1 MRTFIAID
9 LPGNVKDELVK
20 VQEQF
25 KSIVRAKFVEKENFH
40 LTLKFLGELSDYQ
53 VNQVKEA
60 LRKIKFEKFQ
70 ATLGSCGFFSP
81 SFIRVL
87 WVALE
92 PRDKFFE
99 LHKKIE
105 EALSSLNLKKEN
117 GKFESHVTL
126 ARIKSI
132 EKEKFL
138 RKIKEVEVKP
148 LVFDVKAFSLK
159 KSTLT
164 EKGPIYEDILKFGLD

>member
-1 MRTFIAID
+1 MRAFIAID
-9 LPGNVKDELVK
+9 FPDEIKKELIK

-25 KSIVRAKFVEKENFH
+25 RDIIKAKFVEPENFH

-53 VNQVKEA
+53 VNQVKNV
-60 LRKIKFEKFQ
+60 LKKIKFKKFQ
-70 ATLGSCGFFSP
+70 ATLGSCGFFST

-105 EALSSLNLKKEN
+105 EVLSELKIKKEE
-117 GKFESHVTL
+117 KFESHVTL
-126 ARIKSI
+126 ARIKSVK
-132 EKEKFL
+132 KEEFL
-138 RKIKEVEVKP
+138 KKIREVKVKP
-148 LVFDVKAFSLK
+148 LSFEVVNFSLK

-164 EKGPIYEDILKFGLD
+164 QKGPIYEDILKFDLV